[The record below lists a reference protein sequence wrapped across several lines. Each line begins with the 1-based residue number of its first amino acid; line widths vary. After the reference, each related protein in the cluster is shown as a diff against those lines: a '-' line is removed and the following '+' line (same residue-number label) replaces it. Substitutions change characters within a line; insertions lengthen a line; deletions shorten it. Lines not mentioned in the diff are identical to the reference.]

1 MKPLPGIARIIR
13 FERIKSHLMN
23 ARRADVIRVVLSCV
37 SGIALMILLRIAGG
51 SGCLVKNLFG
61 IPCPTCGMTRAWL
74 HFFRG
79 DFTGA
84 FMFHPLFL
92 LPAIIA
98 GLFVFIP
105 RMRHHRRSAV
115 LWIPVAMLIVSVY
128 AGRMYFYFPHM
139 PPMDFNNHAILV
151 RLGHIILSVMR

>member
-1 MKPLPGIARIIR
+1 MRPPPEIVRIIP
-13 FERIKSHLMN
+13 FERIKSRVTS

-74 HFFRG
+74 HFFWG

-98 GLFVFIP
+98 VLFIFIP
-105 RMRHHRRSAV
+105 RIRQYLRSSV
-115 LWIPVAMLIVSVY
+115 LWVPVALLFVSVY
-128 AGRMYFYFPHM
+128 AVRMYLYFPHM
-139 PPMDFNNHAILV
+139 PPMDFNHHAILV
-151 RLGHIILSVMR
+151 RLGRIILSVMT